1 MKGRRQIITYSLGF
15 RVGKC
20 NNNQLNMP
28 NNKAHMLGGV
38 NHRIYTQTLE
48 ILRYLLWI
56 VIRIARNCLFWT
68 DKSIVCTLKV
78 KLMFSHFYLI
88 LTIKLLLWTLQIKK
102 VKLFVCFAHE
112 NKRGNRYPKI
122 KSGNK
127 VRYQKLKRN
136 WTCTG
141 KSFSE
146 ALILA
151 STNPQYIFFQAGT
164 LKKVGCHTYKWEKNQ
179 ASTLKKSG

>member
-48 ILRYLLWI
+48 ILCYLLWI

-68 DKSIVCTLKV
+68 GKSICSTLKV
-78 KLMFSHFYLI
+78 KLMLSHFYLV
-88 LTIKLLLWTLQIKK
+88 LTIKLLLQK
-102 VKLFVCFAHE
+102 VKLFVCFE
-112 NKRGNRYPKI
+112 QVNLF
-122 KSGNK
+122 
-127 VRYQKLKRN
+127 QKHLFFHNMTMDCSLNLVCTWKLYKLSTYYVKTKN
-136 WTCTG
+136 NLCTQHVLNLHFSCELVIQWTICHH
-141 KSFSE
+141 
-146 ALILA
+146 I
-151 STNPQYIFFQAGT
+151 
-164 LKKVGCHTYKWEKNQ
+164 VG
-179 ASTLKKSG
+179 